1 MDRDGRATSDKS
13 PISPLEWRVPLEW
26 ARDVDRVRCVSRLRP
41 PDRVATLGGERSHL
55 SRRQLERCCMSEE
68 RPRSQPIPDPQQRVD
83 CMGTD
88 AVLLENLHG
97 GQEAAFE
104 ALFRRYYHRVYG
116 MLYRLAGDEAE
127 DLAQEVFLRLYE
139 HPPKRR
145 GTDLGAWLY
154 RVATNLG
161 YNALRARRRQQ
172 SYRDLLGRGTAGLGW
187 GHSEPAPETWT
198 VEAEEQRQV
207 RAALARLKERQAALL
222 VLRYSGLS
230 YREIADVLRISSGS
244 VGTLLARAER
254 AFEGGYRQLAGRGD
268 QLGGEE

>member
-1 MDRDGRATSDKS
+1 
-13 PISPLEWRVPLEW
+13 
-26 ARDVDRVRCVSRLRP
+26 
-41 PDRVATLGGERSHL
+41 
-55 SRRQLERCCMSEE
+55 MSEE
-68 RPRSQPIPDPQQRVD
+68 RPRSESIADPQQRVD
-83 CMGTD
+83 CMGID
-88 AVLLENLHG
+88 AVLLENLHA

-104 ALFRRYYHRVYG
+104 ALFQRYYHRVCG

-127 DLAQEVFLRLYE
+127 DLAQEVFLRLY
-139 HPPKRR
+139 HRPPRAQ

-161 YNALRARRRQQ
+161 YNALRARRRHR
-172 SYRDLLGRGTAGLGW
+172 SYRDLLGRATAGEGW

-198 VEAEEQRQV
+198 LRAEEQRQV

-222 VLRYSGLS
+222 VLRYSGLN
-230 YREIADVLRISSGS
+230 YREIAEVLHVSSGS

-254 AFEGGYRQLAGRGD
+254 AFERVYRQLAGRRD